1 MAYLNNV
8 NLIGNLGKDAV
19 IRVTPSGR
27 KCAQLTLATSRR
39 YRDNNGEQKED
50 TQWHNVVVWGKLADV
65 IETMRLAKGTSLYVG
80 GMITYRK
87 WEKDGKTSYTTEIVA
102 DNIQVLTPR
111 GNMQQNG
118 YSQGG
123 SNPYHTEQKAGTNDT
138 QDMSY
143 DPGEEDLPF

>member
-8 NLIGNLGKDAV
+8 NLIGNLGRDAV
-19 IRVTPSGR
+19 IRVSPSGR

-80 GMITYRK
+80 GTLTYRK
-87 WEKDGKTSYTTEIVA
+87 WEKDGHTNYITEIVA
-102 DNIQVLTPR
+102 DAIQVLTPR
-111 GNMQQNG
+111 GNVQTGQRRQQG
-118 YSQGG
+118 ALCSR
-123 SNPYHTEQKAGTNDT
+123 AW
-138 QDMSY
+138 
-143 DPGEEDLPF
+143 